1 MSSILMT
8 FLKIYSSKN
17 YEKDLTQFLIV
28 PLCFYS
34 KVPIK
39 DKTNSNE
46 QRIQF
51 FVTLLMESDSKN
63 LSLQYEVQWRLAY
76 RDLLLLKML

>member
-1 MSSILMT
+1 MT
-8 FLKIYSSKN
+8 VLKIYSSKN

-28 PLCFYS
+28 HLCFYS

-63 LSLQYEVQWRLAY
+63 LSLQ
-76 RDLLLLKML
+76 